1 LIELATVVVGLCFDR
16 GVAEAVALNFVAQ
29 GKVRQEEEVVHD
41 PDHGRGEG
49 DDLTSLGVHAVVV
62 L

>member
-1 LIELATVVVGLCFDR
+1 MVVGLCFDR